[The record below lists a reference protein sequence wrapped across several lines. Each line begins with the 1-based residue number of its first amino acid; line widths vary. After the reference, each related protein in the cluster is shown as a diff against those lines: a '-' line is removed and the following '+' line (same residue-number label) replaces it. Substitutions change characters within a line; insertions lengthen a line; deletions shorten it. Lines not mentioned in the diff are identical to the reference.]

1 MGNKEH
7 RVPSLLL
14 RKSLIILS
22 CMAPRTRIA
31 NDILYIAILAALP
44 IAPRRFLGWTQ
55 LECLAYL
62 AHLLAQPQWNQ
73 RPFCLK
79 HFGRLLQLPFLQQP
93 LLQIPEGLVS
103 FDEPTKSPVVP
114 PPRGL
119 TALKKCQLTRIQASI
134 LLKQK
139 THKHR
144 SL

>member
-93 LLQIPEGLVS
+93 LLQIPAGLVS
-103 FDEPTKSPVVP
+103 FDEPTKSLVAPLW
-114 PPRGL
+114 RGL
-119 TALKKCQLTRIQASI
+119 AALKFRRLNRMRAGI
-134 LLKQK
+134 LRKK
-139 THKHR
+139 NRRH
-144 SL
+144 SSP